1 VVDTTQAT
9 FNIGV
14 DTGGTFTDAFI
25 ADDAGGSWTAKVPTT
40 PHDLTVCFSDAVQAC
55 AQAVGLARH
64 DLLRRTAVIRF
75 SSTIATNTALT
86 RSGPK
91 LGLLVTAAGREE
103 LYGLAG
109 TAAGATLAE
118 FIEPDMITGITEELS
133 PDGEVLVSPSPEE
146 VIGAVR
152 DLLERGARLLV
163 VCLRHSAVNPVH
175 EAAVG
180 RIINASYPRHYLGA
194 VPALL
199 STDVSIIADDADR
212 MVAAVINGYLHRRL
226 ATSLYKAEDDLRTAG
241 LARPL
246 LIVTA
251 DGSVARVAKTRALD
265 TYQSGPAAGVH
276 GAALLART
284 YGLGSAL
291 TADVGGTS
299 TDFGL
304 VVAGQPVRR
313 PRVDVGGLEIGQPS
327 VELHSIALGGGSVVT
342 VRDGA
347 ISVGPDSAGAAPGPA
362 CFGLG
367 GSDPTPTDAWLVLGY
382 LDPANYLG
390 GRRRLFPD
398 LAAEALTRAV
408 GGPLG
413 LSAEEAA
420 LAVAEAAVRAAADG
434 VAQMLARPA
443 VQAGLG
449 RGTAAGRALISY
461 GGGGGCL
468 LPAVAARAGL
478 GSVYL
483 PALSPVFS
491 AFGVSTFDVQH
502 VYEARMPAGHLAVT
516 SSGGGPVAALV
527 AAARRDAR
535 GEGFDP
541 RQARLAIS
549 VLGGDGTMLADGLE
563 PDQVTA
569 AALRM
574 GLPPDQQVL
583 ARLRA
588 TCAVHQPGL
597 PSQAEADARA
607 EAGGQAEAR
616 GSGPPLASA
625 QTGQRSVLLPGG
637 RRDVPVYARDR
648 LRAGHALN
656 GPCLIESSGSTYL
669 IPAGMDGRIDHF
681 GTAVLT

>member
-1 VVDTTQAT
+1 MDTTQAT

-14 DTGGTFTDAFI
+14 DTGGTFTDAFV

-40 PHDLTVCFSDAVQAC
+40 PHDLTVCFSDAVEAC

-91 LGLLVTAAGREE
+91 LGLLVTAAGREA

-109 TAAGATLAE
+109 TAAGARLAE
-118 FIEPDMITGITEELS
+118 FIEPDMITGIAEELS
-133 PDGEVLVSPSPEE
+133 PGGEVLLSPSPDE
-146 VIGAVR
+146 VIAAVR

-163 VCLRHSAVNPVH
+163 VCLRHSAVNPAH

-194 VPALL
+194 VPTLL
-199 STDVSIIADDADR
+199 STDVSVIADDADR
-212 MVAAVINGYLHRRL
+212 MAAAVVNGYLHRRL
-226 ATSLYKAEDDLRTAG
+226 ATSLYKAEDDLRAAG

-304 VVAGQPVRR
+304 VVARAAGAGGERRRRRAGHHAAVGRTALDRAGRRLGGRR
-313 PRVDVGGLEIGQPS
+313 PGR
-327 VELHSIALGGGSVVT
+327 
-342 VRDGA
+342 RDR
-347 ISVGPDSAGAAPGPA
+347 IGPDSAGAAPGPA

-398 LAAEALTRAV
+398 LAAEALT
-408 GGPLG
+408 
-413 LSAEEAA
+413 
-420 LAVAEAAVRAAADG
+420 
-434 VAQMLARPA
+434 ARGRRS
-443 VQAGLG
+443 AGLVGARSGPG
-449 RGTAAGRALISY
+449 RR
-461 GGGGGCL
+461 GGGGAGGRRRHRADAGPPGRPGRARPRVNGRPRADL
-468 LPAVAARAGL
+468 LRWRW
-478 GSVYL
+478 
-483 PALSPVFS
+483 
-491 AFGVSTFDVQH
+491 
-502 VYEARMPAGHLAVT
+502 RMPAPRG
-516 SSGGGPVAALV
+516 
-527 AAARRDAR
+527 RRPGWA
-535 GEGFDP
+535 G
-541 RQARLAIS
+541 
-549 VLGGDGTMLADGLE
+549 
-563 PDQVTA
+563 
-569 AALRM
+569 
-574 GLPPDQQVL
+574 
-583 ARLRA
+583 
-588 TCAVHQPGL
+588 PGL
-597 PSQAEADARA
+597 PACAQPRLL
-607 EAGGQAEAR
+607 GLR
-616 GSGPPLASA
+616 G
-625 QTGQRSVLLPGG
+625 
-637 RRDVPVYARDR
+637 
-648 LRAGHALN
+648 
-656 GPCLIESSGSTYL
+656 
-669 IPAGMDGRIDHF
+669 
-681 GTAVLT
+681 

>member
-1 VVDTTQAT
+1 VDATQAV

-25 ADDAGGSWTAKVPTT
+25 ADDAGERWTVKVPTT
-40 PHDLTVCFSDAVQAC
+40 PHDLTVCFCAAIEAS
-55 AQAVGLARH
+55 AQAVGLARP

-91 LGLLVTAAGREE
+91 LGLLVTAADQQA
-103 LYGLAG
+103 LYGVAG
-109 TAAGATLAE
+109 TVAGARLAQ
-118 FIEPDMITGITEELS
+118 FIEPDMITGIAEAVS
-133 PDGEVLVSPSPEE
+133 PGGEVLLSPSPDE
-146 VIGAVR
+146 IIAAVR

-163 VCLRHSAVNPVH
+163 VCLRHSAVNPAN

-194 VPALL
+194 VPTLL
-199 STDVSIIADDADR
+199 STDVSVVADDADR
-212 MVAAVINGYLHRRL
+212 MAAAVVNGYLHRRL
-226 ATSLYKAEDDLRTAG
+226 ATSLYKAEDDLRATG

-246 LIVTA
+246 LIVAA
-251 DGSVARVAKTRALD
+251 DGSVARVAKTRALA

-276 GAALLART
+276 GAALLARS
-284 YGLGSAL
+284 YGLGAAL

-304 VVAGQPVRR
+304 VVAGSPVRR
-313 PRVDVGGLEIGQPS
+313 ARIDVAGLEIAQPS
-327 VELHSIALGGGSVVT
+327 VELHSIALGGGSVIS
-342 VRDGA
+342 VRDGT
-347 ISVGPDSAGAAPGPA
+347 IGIGPDSAGAAPGPA

-398 LAAEALTRAV
+398 LAADALLRVV
-408 GGPLG
+408 GAPLG
-413 LSAEEAA
+413 LSADQAA
-420 LAVAEAAVRAAADG
+420 LAVAEAVVQAAAAG
-434 VAQMLARPA
+434 LRQMLARPA
-443 VQAGLG
+443 VRASIGG
-449 RGTAAGRALISY
+449 VSAADLALISY

-468 LPAVAARAGL
+468 LPAVAVQAGL
-478 GSVYL
+478 GPVYL
-483 PALSPVFS
+483 PVLSPVFS

-502 VYEARMPAGHLAVT
+502 AYEARVPAGQL
-516 SSGGGPVAALV
+516 SGAGPDPSGPVAALV

-541 RQARLAIS
+541 ERAQLVVS
-549 VLGGDGTMLADGLE
+549 VLDGDGTVVADGLE
-563 PDQVTA
+563 PGQVA
-569 AALRM
+569 AAVQRI
-574 GLPPDQQVL
+574 GLAADQPVL

-597 PSQAEADARA
+597 PRQAEAD
-607 EAGGQAEAR
+607 
-616 GSGPPLASA
+616 GSGVPPGGA

-637 RRDVPVYARDR
+637 RREVPVYARDR
-648 LRAGHALN
+648 LRAGHVLS
-656 GPCLIESSGSTYL
+656 GPCLVESSGSTYL
-669 IPAGMDGRIDHF
+669 IPAGMAGRIDHF
-681 GTAVLT
+681 GTAILAPGA

>member
-1 VVDTTQAT
+1 MA

-40 PHDLTVCFSDAVQAC
+40 PHDLTVCFSDAIEAS
-55 AQAVGLARH
+55 AQAVGVARH

-109 TAAGATLAE
+109 TAAGARLAE
-118 FIEPDMITGITEELS
+118 FIEPDMITGIAEELS
-133 PDGEVLVSPSPEE
+133 PDGEVLISPSPDE
-146 VIGAVR
+146 VIAAVR

-163 VCLRHSAVNPVH
+163 VCLRHSAVNPAH

-194 VPALL
+194 VPTLL
-199 STDVSIIADDADR
+199 STDVSVIADDADR
-212 MVAAVINGYLHRRL
+212 MAAAVVNGYLHRRL
-226 ATSLYKAEDDLRTAG
+226 ATSLYKAEDDLRAAG

-313 PRVDVGGLEIGQPS
+313 PRVDVGGLEIAQPS
-327 VELHSIALGGGSVVT
+327 VELHSIALGGGSVVA

-347 ISVGPDSAGAAPGPA
+347 IAIGPDSAGAAPGPA

-408 GGPLG
+408 GDPLG
-413 LSAEEAA
+413 LSAEQAA
-420 LAVAEAAVRAAADG
+420 LAVAEAAVQAAADG

-449 RGTAAGRALISY
+449 PGSAAGLALISY

-502 VYEARMPAGHLAVT
+502 AYEARMPAGHL
-516 SSGGGPVAALV
+516 SDGGPVTALV

-541 RQARLAIS
+541 EQARLTIS
-549 VLGGDGTMLADGLE
+549 VLGGDGTVLADGLE
-563 PDQVTA
+563 PGQVA
-569 AALRM
+569 AAVQRI
-574 GLPPDQQVL
+574 GLAPDQPVL
-583 ARLRA
+583 VRLRA
-588 TCAVHQPGL
+588 ICAVHQPGL
-597 PSQAEADARA
+597 PSQAEADKA
-607 EAGGQAEAR
+607 
-616 GSGPPLASA
+616 PPLASA
-625 QTGQRSVLLPGG
+625 QTGKRSVLLPGG

-648 LRAGHALN
+648 LRAGHALS
-656 GPCLIESSGSTYL
+656 GPCLIESSGSTYMT
-669 IPAGMDGRIDHF
+669 PAGTAGRIDHF

>member
-1 VVDTTQAT
+1 MDTTQVT

-14 DTGGTFTDAFI
+14 DTGGTFTDAFV
-25 ADDAGGSWTAKVPTT
+25 ADDAGGNWTAKVPTT
-40 PHDLTVCFSDAVQAC
+40 PHDLTVCFSDAIQAC
-55 AQAVGLARH
+55 AEAVGLARH

-91 LGLLVTAAGREE
+91 LGLLVTAAGREA

-109 TAAGATLAE
+109 TAAGETLAE
-118 FIEPDMITGITEELS
+118 FIEPDMITGIAEELS
-133 PDGEVLVSPSPEE
+133 PDGEVLVSPAPDE
-146 VIGAVR
+146 VITAVR

-194 VPALL
+194 VPTLL
-199 STDVSIIADDADR
+199 STDVSVIADDADR
-212 MVAAVINGYLHRRL
+212 MAAAVVNGYLHRRL
-226 ATSLYKAEDDLRTAG
+226 ATSLYKAEDDLRAAG

-276 GAALLART
+276 GAALLVRT
-284 YGLGSAL
+284 YRLGSAL

-313 PRVDVGGLEIGQPS
+313 QRVDVGGLDIAQSS
-327 VELHSIALGGGSVVT
+327 VELHSIALGGGSVVA

-347 ISVGPDSAGAAPGPA
+347 ISIGPDSAGAAPGPA

-390 GRRRLFPD
+390 GRRRLYPD
-398 LAAEALTRAV
+398 LAAEALLRAV
-408 GGPLG
+408 GVPLD
-413 LSAEEAA
+413 LSAEDAA
-420 LAVAEAAVRAAADG
+420 LAVAEATVRAAADG

-449 RGTAAGRALISY
+449 RGSPAGLALISY

-478 GSVYL
+478 QPVRRDERGHRGSGRTARRWRRRASRRDRHHPL
-483 PALSPVFS
+483 LHHAGHEPADRAHRP
-491 AFGVSTFDVQH
+491 AP
-502 VYEARMPAGHLAVT
+502 RPAGHRGVRGHHADRPRNPV
-516 SSGGGPVAALV
+516 GGRHP
-527 AAARRDAR
+527 
-535 GEGFDP
+535 
-541 RQARLAIS
+541 
-549 VLGGDGTMLADGLE
+549 
-563 PDQVTA
+563 
-569 AALRM
+569 
-574 GLPPDQQVL
+574 
-583 ARLRA
+583 
-588 TCAVHQPGL
+588 
-597 PSQAEADARA
+597 
-607 EAGGQAEAR
+607 GQAPAQHR
-616 GSGPPLASA
+616 PHQQAGAADRQGPDRRRQGAGRLHRYHRAPAA
-625 QTGQRSVLLPGG
+625 QGQPDRQDPLPGG
-637 RRDVPVYARDR
+637 PGRSR
-648 LRAGHALN
+648 LRGV
-656 GPCLIESSGSTYL
+656 
-669 IPAGMDGRIDHF
+669 
-681 GTAVLT
+681 TAVELSQPGPRAADP

>member
-1 VVDTTQAT
+1 MA

-14 DTGGTFTDAFI
+14 DTGGTFTDAFV
-25 ADDAGGSWTAKVPTT
+25 ADDAGGRWTVKVPTT
-40 PHDLTVCFSDAVQAC
+40 PHDLTVCFSDAIEAS
-55 AQAVGLARH
+55 AQAVGLARY

-91 LGLLVTAAGREE
+91 LGLLVTA
-103 LYGLAG
+103 G
-109 TAAGATLAE
+109 TAAEAKLLQ
-118 FIEPDMITGITEELS
+118 FIEPDMITGIAEALS
-133 PDGEVLVSPSPEE
+133 PDGEVLASPSPDE
-146 VIGAVR
+146 VIAAVR

-163 VCLRHSAVNPVH
+163 VCLRHSAVNPAN

-194 VPALL
+194 VPTLL
-199 STDVSIIADDADR
+199 STDVSVVADDADR
-212 MVAAVINGYLHRRL
+212 MAAAVVNGYLHRRL
-226 ATSLYKAEDDLRTAG
+226 ATSLYKAEDDLRATG
-241 LARPL
+241 LTRPL

-251 DGSVARVAKTRALD
+251 DGSVARVAKTRALA

-276 GAALLART
+276 GAALLARS
-284 YGLGSAL
+284 YRLGAAL

-304 VVAGQPVRR
+304 VVAGQAVRR
-313 PRVDVGGLEIGQPS
+313 PRVDVGGLEIAQPS
-327 VELHSIALGGGSVVT
+327 VELHSIALGGGSVVA

-347 ISVGPDSAGAAPGPA
+347 ISIGPASAGAAPGPA

-398 LAAEALTRAV
+398 LAAGALARVV
-408 GGPLG
+408 GAPLG

-434 VAQMLARPA
+434 VGQMLARPA
-443 VQAGLG
+443 VRAALG
-449 RGTAAGRALISY
+449 GVPAADLALISY

-478 GSVYL
+478 GPVYL

-502 VYEARMPAGHLAVT
+502 AYEARMPAGQLAVT
-516 SSGGGPVAALV
+516 SSGGGLDGLV

-541 RQARLAIS
+541 GQAQFAVS
-549 VLGGDGTMLADGLE
+549 VLSGDGTVLAENLE
-563 PDQVTA
+563 PAQA
-569 AALRM
+569 AGAAKLL
-574 GLPPDQQVL
+574 GLAPDQAIL

-588 TCAVHQPGL
+588 TCVVHKPGL
-597 PSQAEADARA
+597 PGEP
-607 EAGGQAEAR
+607 E
-616 GSGPPLASA
+616 GSAAP

-637 RRDVPVYARDR
+637 RREVPVYARDR
-648 LRAGHALN
+648 LQAGHALS

-669 IPAGMDGRIDHF
+669 IPAGMSGRIDQF